1 MKTKIILLIL
11 ILFAFT
17 DLRAQEKYLITWD
30 YSDLS
35 FKEFVAKTESLLH
48 VKFFYKDEW
57 VSDFKLGT
65 FSGSTTI
72 SKILVD
78 LFKEAPLYFI
88 IDEAGNIVIT
98 KDFAVKI
105 TTPKETGGEKYL
117 SPTDYSE
124 TQESHQ
130 QTEVLSVE
138 IGNPGEKNK
147 PGDVIVSGYLKDK
160 DTKEPII
167 GVTVYVQKLSKGT
180 ISNEYGF
187 YSLTL
192 PRGIHLVQ
200 YMYVGMREKKINL
213 SVYGNGELDVEMNS
227 MLIPLKEA
235 VVTAQKNMTLQR
247 FEVGMEKLNIVSFR
261 LMPTSMG
268 ETDIIKSVLLI
279 PGVQSVGEGSSGFN
293 VRGGSADQNLILI
306 YGSPVYNSSHFFG
319 FFSAVNS
326 DIIKDVTLYKGGIP
340 ARYGGRISS
349 VLDIVSKDGSKNEF
363 SGNAGISP
371 ITTHF
376 TVEGPI
382 IKNKASYVIA
392 ARSTYS
398 NWVLG
403 LIDNEAIQNSRAAFY
418 DINGRVTYDINKN
431 NKLEFSSYLSHDAFK
446 FNSDTSYKYNNNLLS
461 FKWRHF
467 FTNRF
472 FSNLSVNNS
481 KYSYGISS
489 QNVYQDGFVLSH
501 HVNNNNLKVDFNW
514 YPGSRNEVNFG
525 LDLSSYSIRP
535 GSYLPATDSSI
546 VMSRVIEKERAL
558 ESALYIDDKFI
569 ITDHISLNLG
579 VRLSSFFAMGPKTV
593 MIYEPNIPV
602 SLSSVIDTL
611 SFNSNHIYTTY
622 AGPELRMSLNF
633 RLTDNS
639 SIKLNYNKTRQYLHL
654 LSNTTTISPTDVW
667 KLSDYHL
674 KPQIGDQ
681 LALGLYKMLFK
692 NSIETSAEFYYKGIK
707 NMIDYKGGATLIMN
721 EAIEREVID
730 VEGKAYGMELM
741 IKKEEG
747 KLRWSVGYTYSRTLI
762 RSISDLPEET
772 INAGNWFPANFD
784 KPHDLN
790 LTFNYLLSRRFS
802 ISSNYTYSTGR
813 PITYPEAIY
822 QNRGLVLTY
831 YSDRN
836 KYRIPYYSRFDLAIK
851 ISGNLKSHRIAH
863 PNWTVSIYNMFGRQ
877 NVYSIYFKNTGTLV
891 KGYKLSIFGK
901 AIPSVTYSFD
911 F

>member
-1 MKTKIILLIL
+1 MKTKIILLVL
-11 ILFAFT
+11 VLFAVT
-17 DLRAQEKYLITWD
+17 DLKSQDKYIINWD
-30 YSDLS
+30 YSGLS
-35 FKEFVAKTESLLH
+35 FKDFVAKTENLLP

-57 VSDFKLGT
+57 VNDLKLGP
-65 FSGSTTI
+65 FSGSSTI
-72 SKILVD
+72 PKILTN
-78 LFKEAPLYFI
+78 LFRESSLYFI

-98 KDFAVKI
+98 KDFAVKV
-105 TTPKETGGEKYL
+105 TEPKEIGGDKYIP
-117 SPTDYSE
+117 PTDYSE
-124 TQESHQ
+124 GQESLQ
-130 QTEVLSVE
+130 QTEILSVE

-147 PGDVIVSGYLKDK
+147 TGDVIIAGYLKDK

-167 GVTVYVQKLSKGT
+167 GATIFVQKLSKGA

-187 YSLTL
+187 YTLTL
-192 PRGIHLVQ
+192 PRGTHLIQ

-213 SVYGNGELDVEMNS
+213 NVYGNGELDVEMKS

-247 FEVGMEKLNIVSFR
+247 FEVGMEKLNIISFR

-349 VLDIVSKDGSKNEF
+349 VLDIVPKDGSKNEF

-371 ITTHF
+371 ITAHF

-382 IKNKASYVIA
+382 IKNKASYVLA

-398 NWVLG
+398 NWILG
-403 LIDNEAIQNSRAAFY
+403 LIDNEAIKNSKASFY

-431 NKLEFSSYLSHDAFK
+431 NKLELSSYISHDAFK
-446 FNSDTSYKYNNNLLS
+446 FNSDTSYKYQNNLLS

-472 FSNLSVNNS
+472 FSNLSINNS

-489 QNVYQDGFVLSH
+489 QNVYQYGFVLSH
-501 HVNNNNLKVDFNW
+501 NVNNNNFKADFNW

-525 LDLSSYSIRP
+525 FDLNNYSIIP

-546 VMSRVIEKERAL
+546 VISRVIEKERAV

-569 ITDHISLNLG
+569 ITDHISLNVG
-579 VRLSSFFAMGPKTV
+579 VRMSSFFIMGPKTV
-593 MIYEPNIPV
+593 MVYEPHESV
-602 SLSSVIDTL
+602 ELSSVIDTL
-611 SFNSNHIYTTY
+611 NFNSNHIYKSY

-654 LSNTTTISPTDVW
+654 LSNTTAISPTDVW

-674 KPQIGDQ
+674 KPQVGDQ
-681 LALGLYKMLFK
+681 FAIGFYKMLFK
-692 NSIETSAEFYYKGIK
+692 NSIETSAEFYYKEIR
-707 NMIDYKGGATLIMN
+707 NMLDYKGGANLIMN
-721 EAIEREVID
+721 EFIEREVID
-730 VEGKAYGMELM
+730 VEGKAYGMEFM
-741 IKKEEG
+741 VKKEEG
-747 KLRWSVGYTYSRTLI
+747 KFRWSVGYTYSRTLI
-762 RSISDLPEET
+762 RSVSDLPEET

-790 LTFNYLLSRRFS
+790 LTFNYLFSRRFS

-813 PITYPEAIY
+813 PITYPETIY

-836 KYRIPYYSRFDLAIK
+836 KYRIPYYSRFDLSVK

-863 PNWTVSIYNMFGRQ
+863 PNWTVSIYNVFGRQ
-877 NVYSIYFKNTGTLV
+877 NVYSVYFRNTGTAV
-891 KGYKLSIFGK
+891 KGYKLSIFGR